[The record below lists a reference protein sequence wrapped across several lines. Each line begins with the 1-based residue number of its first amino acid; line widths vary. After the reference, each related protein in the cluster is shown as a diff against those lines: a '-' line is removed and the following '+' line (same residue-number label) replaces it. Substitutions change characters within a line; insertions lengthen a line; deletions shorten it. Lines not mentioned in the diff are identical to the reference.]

1 MKAAVAFAMV
11 SGCNAPDRRA
21 PDTASAVSDS
31 STVRPTT
38 PSNTDGLLVTDT
50 SMGPI
55 RLGMTL
61 DEARKA
67 APAANLERTS
77 DGDGVALVEIALAPG
92 ASVVV
97 YAGEDDAAAAIDWA
111 KRIRMIETFGSG
123 LHTAEGVHPGSP
135 VADVEK
141 VYGPLKSVDKSEI
154 ESREYIT
161 FDRQPAGFTFRL
173 DYTGIFP
180 DGSSSTARVA
190 PEAKIYSIAISSPV
204 S

>member
-1 MKAAVAFAMV
+1 MKAAVAFAVV
-11 SGCNAPDRRA
+11 SGCNAADSRA
-21 PDTASAVSDS
+21 SDTASVVSDS
-31 STVRPTT
+31 SSVLPAT
-38 PSNTDGLLVTDT
+38 SDAAGLLVTAM

-61 DEARKA
+61 DSARKA
-67 APAANLERTS
+67 APAAKFERTS
-77 DGDGVALVEIALAPG
+77 DGDGVALVEITIAPG
-92 ASVVV
+92 TSVIA
-97 YAGEDDAAAAIDWA
+97 YAEEEDAAAAIDWT
-111 KRIRMIETFGSG
+111 KPISMMETFSAN
-123 LHTAEGVHPGSP
+123 LHTAEGVHAGSP

-141 VYGPLKSVDKSEI
+141 VYGPLKSVEKSEI

-180 DGSSSTARVA
+180 DGSSSTTRVE
-190 PEAKIYSIAISSPV
+190 PQAKIYSIAISSPA